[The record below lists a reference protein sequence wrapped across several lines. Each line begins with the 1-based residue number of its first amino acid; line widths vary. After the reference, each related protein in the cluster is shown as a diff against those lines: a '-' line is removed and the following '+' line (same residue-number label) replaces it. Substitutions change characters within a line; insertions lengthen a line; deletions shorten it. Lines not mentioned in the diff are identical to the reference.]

1 MLFFQEKAVFAVNR
15 GHTTRLIWEEIFVNP
30 TDKFMETDI
39 DSENSQISTP
49 KIGDK
54 FWGKISLSAHHDI
67 EMII

>member
-1 MLFFQEKAVFAVNR
+1 MLFFQEKVVFAVNR

-54 FWGKISLSAHHDI
+54 F
-67 EMII
+67 